1 MRDYQLARALD
12 EEAFEEVEEAR
23 EIEETIGS
31 PRRWTEAVIVF
42 LGALGIQR
50 LASLMP
56 EMVERIYSNFFYYY
70 LARIVSAF
78 NKLVGVSLAEI
89 GLVILIVAL
98 LLWLAWL
105 VQKAWNGFINPF
117 ELLLYLLY
125 RGLWAGGIGM
135 ILFFVLW
142 GFNYQRLPVGESL
155 KIAGTETQPGEL
167 ESICNQMISRLN
179 ENYQLVGVNQNPA
192 SESVLPITT
201 SRLYQVI
208 EQSYQRSNLLG
219 NAGQGGF
226 GAPKPLFLSGVLTR
240 LGISGVFSPFTG
252 EANYNQEVPPS
263 DLPFVIAHEKAH
275 QRGWAREDEASF
287 IAFVVCTNSG
297 DPFVRYAG
305 YLQAVPKLMQV
316 LRRTNEPE
324 YNNLKAR
331 IADGPRND
339 LASRA
344 QFWTFRENPI
354 LGAAARQTN
363 NTYLRA
369 NRVRSGIANY
379 DEVTSLII
387 GYYQRY
393 PNGDSSSPAP
403 LVNDPPMV
411 AGDAATR
418 PRVSAS
424 PFVSASP
431 VPMASPLLPADAP
444 RDNGFIP

>member
-1 MRDYQLARALD
+1 MRDYHLARALD

-23 EIEETIGS
+23 EIEDTVSS

-56 EMVERIYSNFFYYY
+56 EMVERVYSNFFYYY
-70 LARIVSAF
+70 FSRIISTF
-78 NKLVGVSLAEI
+78 NRLVGVSLAEI
-89 GLVILIVAL
+89 GLIILAVAL
-98 LLWLAWL
+98 VLWIAWLA
-105 VQKAWNGFINPF
+105 QKAWNGFISPV
-117 ELLLYLLY
+117 ELLLYLVY

-135 ILFFVLW
+135 LLFFVLW
-142 GFNYQRLPVGESL
+142 GFNYQRLPVAESL
-155 KIAGTETQPGEL
+155 KIVGTETQPGEL
-167 ESICNQMISRLN
+167 ETICSQMISRLN
-179 ENYQLVGVNQNPA
+179 ENYQLASASQNWTN
-192 SESVLPITT
+192 ESSLPVTQ

-208 EQSYQRSNLLG
+208 EQSFQRSNLLG
-219 NAGQGGF
+219 QAGQGGF
-226 GAPKPLFLSGVLTR
+226 GTPKPLFLSGVLTR

-252 EANYNQEVPPS
+252 EANYNQEVPAS
-263 DLPFVIAHEKAH
+263 NLPFVIAHEKAH

-287 IAFVVCTNSG
+287 ISFVVCTNSG
-297 DPFVRYAG
+297 DSFVRYAG
-305 YLQAVPKLMQV
+305 YLQALPKLMQV

-324 YNNLKAR
+324 YTALKAR
-331 IADGPRND
+331 IGDGPRRD

-403 LVNDPPMV
+403 IVNDPPMV
-411 AGDAATR
+411 AGENAAR
-418 PRVSAS
+418 PRVSGT

-431 VPMASPLLPADAP
+431 IPIATPLVTSDAP

>member
-23 EIEETIGS
+23 EIEDAISS

-42 LGALGIQR
+42 LGALGVQR

-56 EMVERIYSNFFYYY
+56 DMVERVYSNFFYYY
-70 LARIVSAF
+70 FSRIVSAF
-78 NKLVGVSLAEI
+78 NRLVGFSLAEI
-89 GLVILIVAL
+89 GLIILAIAL
-98 LLWLAWL
+98 VLWLAWL
-105 VQKAWNGFINPF
+105 LQKTWNGFINPF

-135 ILFFVLW
+135 LLFFVLW
-142 GFNYQRLPVGESL
+142 GFNYQRLPAAESL
-155 KIAGTETQPGEL
+155 KILGTETQAGEL
-167 ESICNQMISRLN
+167 EAVCSMMVSRLN
-179 ENYQLVGVNQNPA
+179 ENYQLASASQNWTN
-192 SESVLPITT
+192 ESALPVTK
-201 SRLYQVI
+201 SKLYQVI
-208 EQSYQRSNLLG
+208 EQSFQRSELLG
-219 NAGQGGF
+219 KAGQGGF
-226 GAPKPLFLSGVLTR
+226 GSPKPLLLSGVLTR
-240 LGISGVFSPFTG
+240 MGISGVFSPFTG
-252 EANYNQEVPPS
+252 EANYNQEVPAS

-287 IAFVVCTNSG
+287 IAFVVCTNAG

-305 YLQAVPKLMQV
+305 YLQALPKLMQV
-316 LRRTNEPE
+316 LRRTNESE
-324 YNNLKAR
+324 YTVLKAR
-331 IADGPRND
+331 IAEGPRRD

-403 LVNDPPMV
+403 LVNDSPFITDERP
-411 AGDAATR
+411 AGAAT
-418 PRVSAS
+418 PTPLVQAT
-424 PFVSASP
+424 PAA
-431 VPMASPLLPADAP
+431 MASPLASSEER

>member
-23 EIEETIGS
+23 EIEDAISS
-31 PRRWTEAVIVF
+31 PRRWTEAIIVF

-56 EMVERIYSNFFYYY
+56 EMVERVYSNFFYYY
-70 LARIVSAF
+70 LSRIIAAF
-78 NKLVGVSLAEI
+78 NKLVGISLAEI
-89 GLVILIVAL
+89 GLIILVVAL

-105 VQKAWNGFINPF
+105 LQKVWNGFINPF

-125 RGLWAGGIGM
+125 RGLWVGGIGM
-135 ILFFVLW
+135 LLFFVLW

-155 KIAGTETQPGEL
+155 KIVGTETQPGEL
-167 ESICNQMISRLN
+167 ESICSQMVSRLN
-179 ENYQLVGVNQNPA
+179 ENYQLASASQNWTN
-192 SESVLPITT
+192 ESALPVTK

-208 EQSYQRSNLLG
+208 EQSYQRSMLLG

-240 LGISGVFSPFTG
+240 FGISGVFSPFTG
-252 EANYNQEVPPS
+252 EANYNQEVPAS

-287 IAFVVCTNSG
+287 IAFVVCVNSG

-305 YLQAVPKLMQV
+305 YLQALPKLMQV
-316 LRRTNEPE
+316 LRRTNESE
-324 YNNLKAR
+324 YTVLKAR
-331 IADGPRND
+331 IGDGPRRD

-344 QFWTFRENPI
+344 QFWTFRENPL

-403 LVNDPPMV
+403 IVNDPPMV
-411 AGDAATR
+411 DGADATR
-418 PRVSAS
+418 PRVSET
-424 PFVSASP
+424 PVVNASP
-431 VPMASPLLPADAP
+431 VPLASP

>member
-12 EEAFEEVEEAR
+12 EEAYEEVEEAR
-23 EIEETIGS
+23 EIEDAIGS

-56 EMVERIYSNFFYYY
+56 ETVERVYSNFFYYY
-70 LARIVSAF
+70 FSRIVAAF
-78 NKLVGVSLAEI
+78 NKLVGFSIAEI
-89 GLVILIVAL
+89 GLIVLLVAL
-98 LLWLAWL
+98 VLWFFWLL
-105 VQKAWNGFINPF
+105 QKAWNGFINPF

-155 KIAGTETQPGEL
+155 KIVGTETQPGEL
-167 ESICNQMISRLN
+167 ETICSQMISRLN
-179 ENYQLVGVNQNPA
+179 ENYQLASASQNWA
-192 SESVLPITT
+192 NESALPVTK

-208 EQSYQRSNLLG
+208 EQSFQRSNLLG
-219 NAGQGGF
+219 SAGQGGF

-240 LGISGVFSPFTG
+240 MGISGVFSPFTG

-263 DLPFVIAHEKAH
+263 DLPFVLAHEKAH

-305 YLQAVPKLMQV
+305 YLQALPKLMQV
-316 LRRTNEPE
+316 LRRTNESE
-324 YNNLKAR
+324 YTALRAR
-331 IADGPRND
+331 IAEGPLRD

-403 LVNDPPMV
+403 LVNDPAMV
-411 AGDAATR
+411 TGESVTR
-418 PRVSAS
+418 PRAS
-424 PFVSASP
+424 GTPFVSASP
-431 VPMASPLLPADAP
+431 VTIATPLITTDAP